1 MLNGFRTE
9 GQDVVVC
16 FVRSPVFDGLLCF
29 KWFRN
34 SCQVTGG
41 MWPFLVETGHVGEW
55 DRTSSTG
62 SLGGGVIWMPSK
74 MKQGV
79 PKNFS
84 YICRVTQ
91 KLLGSWISDNE
102 RLQVFGAEGA
112 SNSAFHLDSPDQTTV
127 KLSLRFGFV
136 RGP

>member
-1 MLNGFRTE
+1 MVVLGRNGPCGRV
-9 GQDVVVC
+9 GQD
-16 FVRSPVFDGLLCF
+16 
-29 KWFRN
+29 
-34 SCQVTGG
+34 
-41 MWPFLVETGHVGEW
+41 LVDEV
-55 DRTSSTG
+55 
-62 SLGGGVIWMPSK
+62 LGGGVIWMPSK

-91 KLLGSWISDNE
+91 ELFGSWISDNE
-102 RLQVFGAEGA
+102 RLQVFRAEGA
-112 SNSAFHLDSPDQTTV
+112 SNSAFHLDPPDQTTV